1 MNDLSQALTELN
13 NAAYAAAR
21 IARKGGSDVAP
32 ILKALALQTDDL
44 KDGIAQSSV
53 PIFSAFGTCQ
63 ALREIMVRGSKL
75 PSDNDALYA
84 AIRLLESAQKAGAI

>member
-21 IARKGGSDVAP
+21 VARKTGSEAAP

-44 KDGIAQSSV
+44 KDGISQNPA

-63 ALREIMVRGSKL
+63 ALREIMVRASKL

-84 AIRLLESAQKAGAI
+84 AIRLLETAQKAGAI